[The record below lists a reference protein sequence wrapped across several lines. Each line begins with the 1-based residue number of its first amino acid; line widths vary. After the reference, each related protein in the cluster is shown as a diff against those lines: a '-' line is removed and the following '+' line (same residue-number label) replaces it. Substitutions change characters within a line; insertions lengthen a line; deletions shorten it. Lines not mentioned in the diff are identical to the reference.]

1 MSQSNADVYASFGV
15 NSAVVG
21 GSTPEEHEQA
31 MLELNVDARD
41 GDDAIE
47 VSNQDDPYGNPD
59 KFAEEGDEEVTQV
72 RINLDGDDEQSDPE
86 VDIEDHSGDSEE
98 TIESDEQESEG
109 SDPEFT
115 PMGDTPAELV
125 DSSEQ
130 LAQHEAGFQEMVTQ
144 AAERGLSEDSIARI
158 QQEYQEDGL
167 SDATYEELAAA
178 GYSKGFVDSYIKGQ
192 EALVNSYVNS
202 VIEFAGGK
210 PQFDSIYKHLESSN
224 PDAAKS
230 LISALENRDLAT
242 VKTIINLAGASR
254 SKAFGKPAERSLTK
268 RAVQSAPVVKK
279 AEGFAS
285 RDEMIKAMSD
295 SRYRTDAK
303 FRSEVESKLG
313 ASDF

>member
-47 VSNQDDPYGNPD
+47 VSNQEDPYGNPD
-59 KFAEEGDEEVTQV
+59 KFAEEGDEE
-72 RINLDGDDEQSDPE
+72 SDPE

-98 TIESDEQESEG
+98 TIESGEQESEG

-202 VIEFAGGK
+202 VVEFAGGK

-254 SKAFGKPAERSLTK
+254 SKTFGKPAERSLTK

-295 SRYRTDAK
+295 RRYRTDAK
-303 FRSEVESKLG
+303 FRSEVERKLG